1 MVQGEQSQ
9 RRPLKFHLPGSIY
22 GLEDLK
28 DVPKG
33 KLTIGEALK
42 ALSSHQR
49 EPKIGMAEKI
59 AQDYCLD
66 LKDAEALL
74 EFFIPFQVHIIPP
87 KSEKPRQ
94 IKSS

>member
-1 MVQGEQSQ
+1 MREE
-9 RRPLKFHLPGSIY
+9 RRSLKFHLPGSVY
-22 GLEDLK
+22 GLGDLK

-42 ALSSHQR
+42 ALSTHQR
-49 EPKIGMAEKI
+49 EPQMWTAEKI

-66 LKDAEALL
+66 LKDTKALL

-87 KSEKPRQ
+87 KSEKTKQ
-94 IKSS
+94 IGSS